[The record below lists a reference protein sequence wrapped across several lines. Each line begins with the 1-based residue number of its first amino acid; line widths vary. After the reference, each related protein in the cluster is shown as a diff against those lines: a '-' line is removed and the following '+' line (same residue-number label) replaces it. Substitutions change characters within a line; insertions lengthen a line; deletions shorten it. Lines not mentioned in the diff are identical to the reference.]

1 MRIVAIIL
9 TTCLF
14 AVSCTQG
21 QNGAGK
27 KNRRNSTAEKAVS
40 FMQEHLKNQVSNPEI
55 EVVAGGMITIRGAG
69 RGFVIDPAKV
79 LTGSI
84 DSDELEDAIMPV
96 YSLSGQSLAGY
107 EYLVLL
113 QSSSEFVIAAT
124 MNNVMTVNDIT
135 DGIITAEISTV
146 PPDAPGFG
154 CEECRMTVRYRY
166 VNGELT
172 EVQ

>member
-1 MRIVAIIL
+1 MRIVAIII
-9 TTCLF
+9 TSCLF
-14 AVSCTQG
+14 IVSCTQG
-21 QNGAGK
+21 QEGAGK
-27 KNRRNSTAEKAVS
+27 KNRGKTTAEKAVS
-40 FMQEHLKNQVSNPEI
+40 FMQEHLKDQVSDAEI
-55 EVVAGGMITIRGAG
+55 AVVAGGMIAIRGAS

-79 LTGSI
+79 LTGYI

-113 QSSSEFVIAAT
+113 QSSTEFVIATT
-124 MNNVMTVNDIT
+124 MNNVITVNDIT

-146 PPDAPGFG
+146 PPDSPGFG
-154 CEECRMTVRYRY
+154 CDECRVTVKYRY
-166 VNGELT
+166 INGELT

>member
-1 MRIVAIIL
+1 MRIVAIII
-9 TTCLF
+9 TACLF

-27 KNRRNSTAEKAVS
+27 KNRGKTTPEKAVS
-40 FMQEHLKNQVSNPEI
+40 FMQEHLKSQVSDAEI
-55 EVVAGGMITIRGAG
+55 AMVADRMITIRGG
-69 RGFVIDPAKV
+69 SRGFVIDPAKV
-79 LTGSI
+79 LTGYI
-84 DSDELEDAIMPV
+84 DSDELEDVVMPV

-113 QSSSEFVIAAT
+113 QSPTEFVIAAI
-124 MNNVMTVNDIT
+124 MNNVLTVNDIS

-146 PPDAPGFG
+146 PPDSPGFG
-154 CEECRMTVRYRY
+154 CDECRMTVKYRY
-166 VNGELT
+166 INGELT